1 MDNIGLFL
9 NFLKI
14 TIFRAAIL
22 ENSQNEA
29 FGHGI
34 FLGDFGNLRPAWTGV
49 TALLGYNFQNI
60 VTSSTSYIHGARH
73 YPDWILFKPDL
84 CLNRS

>member
-34 FLGDFGNLRPAWTGV
+34 FLGDFGNLKITIYASKKNWFQRV
-49 TALLGYNFQNI
+49 LGGGEYKPI
-60 VTSSTSYIHGARH
+60 IHPRVKGNGRR
-73 YPDWILFKPDL
+73 L
-84 CLNRS
+84 

>member
-34 FLGDFGNLRPAWTGV
+34 FLGDFGNLKITIYASKKKWFRRVWRGV
-49 TALLGYNFQNI
+49 NI
-60 VTSSTSYIHGARH
+60 NPLYIPV
-73 YPDWILFKPDL
+73 YILQFPDAIGDGLETKT
-84 CLNRS
+84 